1 MTYNLALANVVPV
14 ASAFSVRVNSIVR
27 TVTTVAIS
35 VTKVQL
41 TLASVVVSGDV
52 VTVTYALPATNPL
65 QTTLGG
71 LAASISN
78 QAVINNRINVA
89 PTAVITSPVTNSS
102 FTALS
107 SITIAANALDAD
119 GSISTVE
126 FYSGSTR
133 LGSKSAA
140 PYTFTWSN
148 VVAGTY
154 SLTAIVT
161 DNLNTKTTSPAISIS
176 VINGKP
182 TANRHPFVR
191 ISNPRKGIVYDNLST
206 ITIDAIASDP
216 DGIVNKVEFYNGTV
230 RLVELTSAPY
240 TYTWK
245 DVVAGSY
252 SITAI
257 ATDNLNDTTVSTP
270 IEFVV
275 GAKVKY
281 DANSDIVKLYPNPN
295 DGHFS
300 IELLIP
306 LLNEKSEIVIT
317 DMAGKQVYNG
327 PISKEETL
335 KQFDLSGSK
344 SGVYVMLIKDK
355 EILVTKKFIKN

>member
-1 MTYNLALANVVPV
+1 VVRNVSAV
-14 ASAFSVRVNSIVR
+14 AVSGTQV
-27 TVTTVAIS
+27 
-35 VTKVQL
+35 KL
-41 TLASVVVSGDV
+41 TLASPVVSGDV
-52 VTVTYALPATNPL
+52 VTVTYSLPAVNPL
-65 QTTLGG
+65 QTTSGG
-71 LAASISN
+71 IAASISN
-78 QAVINNRINVA
+78 QAVSNNRIN
-89 PTAVITSPVTNSS
+89 
-102 FTALS
+102 
-107 SITIAANALDAD
+107 IA
-119 GSISTVE
+119 
-126 FYSGSTR
+126 
-133 LGSKSAA
+133 
-140 PYTFTWSN
+140 
-148 VVAGTY
+148 
-154 SLTAIVT
+154 
-161 DNLNTKTTSPAISIS
+161 
-176 VINGKP
+176 P
-182 TANRHPFVR
+182 TANRHPIVK

-216 DGIVNKVEFYNGTV
+216 DGIVNKVEFYNGKV
-230 RLVELTSAPY
+230 KLVELTSAPY

-245 DVVAGSY
+245 DVAVGSY

-257 ATDNLNDTTVSTP
+257 ATDNLNDTTISAP

-275 GAKVKY
+275 GSRVKY

-300 IELLIP
+300 IELLTP

-327 PISKEETL
+327 PLSKEETL